1 MDMDDIDFWTFD
13 TLKPHQNQEI
23 LDRPQST
30 ISTLPSE
37 DGEDEMI
44 DLYENDLEDS
54 YNYNDVCGTIISGS
68 FAANSGLNNESIV
81 NNPNV
86 KYWENLNEVISIT
99 KSTNDIGVSLD
110 LHAQDDKLES
120 SSEQLEKY
128 ELKKEKNRQS
138 AKRSRERKKEVH
150 EALVQKNTQLKQDNA
165 KLRTEVG
172 KLEFLSAY
180 LNVQIR
186 NHIQSNCIQEQGD
199 DTFFKTGAAKDVPW
213 TQEDDETVEL
223 IDSFNIPGLTRK
235 YPVEETQYESQL
247 NVYTLASNYNYFN
260 EQTNVDH
267 CAASKMLQG

>member
-1 MDMDDIDFWTFD
+1 MDMDDIDFWTID

-44 DLYENDLEDS
+44 DLYENEDS
-54 YNYNDVCGTIISGS
+54 YNYNDICGC

-86 KYWENLNEVISIT
+86 KYWENLNEVISIK

-120 SSEQLEKY
+120 SSEQFEKY

-138 AKRSRERKKEVH
+138 AKRSRERKKEEH
-150 EALVQKNTQLKQDNA
+150 EALIQKNIQLKQDNA

-199 DTFFKTGAAKDVPW
+199 DTFFETGAANDVPW
-213 TQEDDETVEL
+213 TREDDETVEL

-235 YPVEETQYESQL
+235 YPVEETQYESQPHM
-247 NVYTLASNYNYFN
+247 YTLASNYNYFN

-267 CAASKMLQG
+267 CTTSKIKMLQG

>member
-23 LDRPQST
+23 LDRPQT
-30 ISTLPSE
+30 
-37 DGEDEMI
+37 
-44 DLYENDLEDS
+44 
-54 YNYNDVCGTIISGS
+54 
-68 FAANSGLNNESIV
+68 NSGLNNESIV

-172 KLEFLSAY
+172 KLEFLLAS
-180 LNVQIR
+180 LNVRLR
-186 NHIQSNCIQEQGD
+186 NLNCCSIQEQGD
-199 DTFFKTGAAKDVPW
+199 DTFYETGAAKNVTW
-213 TQEDDETVEL
+213 TQEDDEAVEL
-223 IDSFNIPGLTRK
+223 SFNIPGLNRK
-235 YPVEETQYESQL
+235 YPAEETQYESQP

-267 CAASKMLQG
+267 CAASTMLQG

>member
-44 DLYENDLEDS
+44 DLDLDLYENEDS
-54 YNYNDVCGTIISGS
+54 YNYNDVCGTIISGC

-150 EALVQKNTQLKQDNA
+150 EALVQKNTQLKEDNA

-172 KLEFLSAY
+172 KLEFLLAS
-180 LNVQIR
+180 LNVRLR
-186 NHIQSNCIQEQGD
+186 NLNCCIQEQGD
-199 DTFFKTGAAKDVPW
+199 DTFYETGAAKNVTW
-213 TQEDDETVEL
+213 TQEDDEAVEL
-223 IDSFNIPGLTRK
+223 SFNIPGLNRK
-235 YPVEETQYESQL
+235 YPAEETQYESQP

-260 EQTNVDH
+260 EQTNVDR